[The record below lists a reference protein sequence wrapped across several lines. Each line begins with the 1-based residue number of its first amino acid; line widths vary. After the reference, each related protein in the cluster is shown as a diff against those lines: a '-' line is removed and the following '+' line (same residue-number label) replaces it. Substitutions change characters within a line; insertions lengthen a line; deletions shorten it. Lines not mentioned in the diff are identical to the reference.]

1 MTTPELPEFAY
12 NVQTR
17 ASRIGSQIVLPV
29 DVDVDGIRQTTNG
42 YGRHFITLTIPVSCV
57 IVEDDPT
64 GPVNPAN
71 PFVTLD
77 R

>member
-1 MTTPELPEFAY
+1 MTTQTDLPDFAY

-17 ASRIGSQIVLPV
+17 AARIGSQTILPV
-29 DVDVDGIRQTTNG
+29 DVIRQTTNG

>member
-1 MTTPELPEFAY
+1 MTTRTDLPEFAY

-17 ASRIGSQIVLPV
+17 AARIGSQIVLP
-29 DVDVDGIRQTTNG
+29 VDGIRQTTNG

-71 PFVTLD
+71 IFVTLD

>member
-12 NVQTR
+12 NVQPR
-17 ASRIGSQIVLPV
+17 AARIGSQIVLP
-29 DVDVDGIRQTTNG
+29 VDGIRQTTNG
-42 YGRHFITLTIPVSCV
+42 YGRQFITVTIPVSCV

-71 PFVTLD
+71 PFVTID

>member
-1 MTTPELPEFAY
+1 MTTTDLPEFAY

-17 ASRIGSQIVLPV
+17 AARIGSQIVLPV
-29 DVDVDGIRQTTNG
+29 DSIRQTTNG
-42 YGRHFITLTIPVSCV
+42 YGRHFITVTIPVSCV
-57 IVEDDPT
+57 IVENDPT

-71 PFVTLD
+71 PFVALD

>member
-1 MTTPELPEFAY
+1 MTTLP
-12 NVQTR
+12 
-17 ASRIGSQIVLPV
+17 
-29 DVDVDGIRQTTNG
+29 VDGIRQTTNR
-42 YGRHFITLTIPVSCV
+42 YGRRFTTPTIPVSRV

-71 PFVTLD
+71 PFVNLD

>member
-1 MTTPELPEFAY
+1 MTTQTDLPEFAY

-17 ASRIGSQIVLPV
+17 AARIGSQIVLPT
-29 DVDVDGIRQTTNG
+29 DGIRQTTNG
-42 YGRHFITLTIPVSCV
+42 YGRHFITLTIPVSRV

-71 PFVTLD
+71 PRVTIGH
-77 R
+77 

>member
-1 MTTPELPEFAY
+1 MTTHDRPEDPEFAY
-12 NVQTR
+12 NVNTGY
-17 ASRIGSQIVLPV
+17 ARIGSQVIRPIN
-29 DVDVDGIRQTTNG
+29 GIRQETNG

>member
-1 MTTPELPEFAY
+1 MTTQTDLPDFAY

-17 ASRIGSQIVLPV
+17 AARIGSQIVNP
-29 DVDVDGIRQTTNG
+29 VDGICQTTNG

-64 GPVNPAN
+64 RPAN
-71 PFVTLD
+71 PFVTIG

>member
-1 MTTPELPEFAY
+1 MTTQTDLPEFAY

-17 ASRIGSQIVLPV
+17 AARIGSQIVLP
-29 DVDVDGIRQTTNG
+29 VDGIRQTTNG
-42 YGRHFITLTIPVSCV
+42 YGRLFITLTIPVSCV

>member
-12 NVQTR
+12 NAQTR
-17 ASRIGSQIVLPV
+17 AARIGSQIVLPV
-29 DVDVDGIRQTTNG
+29 DGIRQATNG
-42 YGRHFITLTIPVSCV
+42 YGQRFITLTIPVSRV

>member
-17 ASRIGSQIVLPV
+17 AARIGSQIVLP
-29 DVDVDGIRQTTNG
+29 VDGIRQTTNG

-57 IVEDDPT
+57 IVEDDAT
-64 GPVNPAN
+64 GPVNHARPHFTVR
-71 PFVTLD
+71 P
-77 R
+77 

>member
-1 MTTPELPEFAY
+1 MTIPDLPEFAY

-17 ASRIGSQIVLPV
+17 AARIGSQIVLP
-29 DVDVDGIRQTTNG
+29 VDGIRQTTNG
-42 YGRHFITLTIPVSCV
+42 YGRRFITVTIPVSRV
-57 IVEDDPT
+57 IIEDDPT

>member
-17 ASRIGSQIVLPV
+17 AARIGSQIVLPV
-29 DVDVDGIRQTTNG
+29 DSIRQTTNG
-42 YGRHFITLTIPVSCV
+42 YGRHFITLTIPVSRV

>member
-1 MTTPELPEFAY
+1 MTTQTDLPEFAY

-17 ASRIGSQIVLPV
+17 AARIGSQIVLPV
-29 DVDVDGIRQTTNG
+29 DVIRQTTNG
-42 YGRHFITLTIPVSCV
+42 YGRRFITLTIPVSCV

-71 PFVTLD
+71 PFVALD

>member
-1 MTTPELPEFAY
+1 MTTQTDLPEFAY

-17 ASRIGSQIVLPV
+17 AARIGSQIVLPINS
-29 DVDVDGIRQTTNG
+29 IRQTTNG

>member
-1 MTTPELPEFAY
+1 MTNFAPPEDPEFAY
-12 NVQTR
+12 NVNTGY
-17 ASRIGSQIVLPV
+17 ARIGSQIIRPIN
-29 DVDVDGIRQTTNG
+29 GIRQESNG
-42 YGRHFITLTIPVSCV
+42 YGRPFITLTIPVSCV
-57 IVEDDPT
+57 IVEDDAT

>member
-1 MTTPELPEFAY
+1 MTTQTGLPEFAY

-17 ASRIGSQIVLPV
+17 AARIGSQIVLP
-29 DVDVDGIRQTTNG
+29 VDGIRQTTNG
-42 YGRHFITLTIPVSCV
+42 YGRHFITLTIPVACV

-77 R
+77 H

>member
-1 MTTPELPEFAY
+1 MTTRTDLPEFAY

-17 ASRIGSQIVLPV
+17 AARIGSQIVLP
-29 DVDVDGIRQTTNG
+29 VDGIRQTTNG
-42 YGRHFITLTIPVSCV
+42 YGRHLITLTIPVSCV

-71 PFVTLD
+71 IFVTLD

>member
-12 NVQTR
+12 NAQTR
-17 ASRIGSQIVLPV
+17 AARIGSQTIPPP
-29 DVDVDGIRQTTNG
+29 VDGIRQTTNG
-42 YGRHFITLTIPVSCV
+42 YGRHFITLTIPVSRI

>member
-17 ASRIGSQIVLPV
+17 AARIGSQIVLPV
-29 DVDVDGIRQTTNG
+29 DGIHQTTNG
-42 YGRHFITLTIPVSCV
+42 YGRHFITLTIPVSHVV
-57 IVEDDPT
+57 IEDDPT

>member
-1 MTTPELPEFAY
+1 MTSKTDMLPDFAF
-12 NVQTR
+12 NHLTR
-17 ASRIGSQIVLPV
+17 LARIGSQIVLP
-29 DVDVDGIRQTTNG
+29 VDGIRQTTNG
-42 YGRHFITLTIPVSCV
+42 YGRHFITVTIPVSCV

>member
-1 MTTPELPEFAY
+1 MTAPDIPDFQY
-12 NVQTR
+12 NFLTNR
-17 ASRIGSQIVLPV
+17 ARIGSQIVLP
-29 DVDVDGIRQTTNG
+29 VDGIRQTTNG

>member
-1 MTTPELPEFAY
+1 MTTQTDLPEFAY

-17 ASRIGSQIVLPV
+17 AARIGSQTILP
-29 DVDVDGIRQTTNG
+29 VDGIRQTTNG
-42 YGRHFITLTIPVSCV
+42 YGRHFITVTIPVARV

-71 PFVTLD
+71 PFVTI
-77 R
+77 RP

>member
-1 MTTPELPEFAY
+1 MTTQTGLPR
-12 NVQTR
+12 VRLQR
-17 ASRIGSQIVLPV
+17 ADPRRPHRLP
-29 DVDVDGIRQTTNG
+29 DRPPRRRLRQTTNG

-77 R
+77 H

>member
-17 ASRIGSQIVLPV
+17 AARIGSQIVLP
-29 DVDVDGIRQTTNG
+29 VDGIRQTTNG
-42 YGRHFITLTIPVSCV
+42 YGRRFITLTIPVARV

>member
-17 ASRIGSQIVLPV
+17 AAR
-29 DVDVDGIRQTTNG
+29 
-42 YGRHFITLTIPVSCV
+42 

>member
-17 ASRIGSQIVLPV
+17 AARIGSQIVLP
-29 DVDVDGIRQTTNG
+29 VDGIRQTTNG
-42 YGRHFITLTIPVSCV
+42 YGRPFITLTIPVSCV

-64 GPVNPAN
+64 GHVNPAN

>member
-17 ASRIGSQIVLPV
+17 AARIGSQIVLP
-29 DVDVDGIRQTTNG
+29 VDGIRQTTNG
-42 YGRHFITLTIPVSCV
+42 YGRYFITLTIPVSCV